1 MGSIVG
7 SAPMIMEARTDRT
20 RPLETGQQETS
31 PTTLMPMITVT
42 RMTKPLL
49 AGLAALALG
58 AALAPS
64 TASASV
70 APVPR
75 AVATCAEGGR
85 CSVGDVGPGGGKI
98 IYVNREIR
106 ILNIN
111 SAAENYLTI
120 TTSAPHNLVTGDRI
134 YITGAVPADLN
145 VASGTIDS
153 IVSPTEFS
161 LTTQLDLRAYTY
173 SSGGV
178 IPAASGGW
186 NYLQAA
192 PQGWYKGF
200 GGVNDPLV
208 TVPKY
213 SNLAANL
220 LDWRVGAGDA
230 NTKLLKRQTQNT
242 GQDDPFDLLATLNS
256 EWYLPSH
263 MEIWAMYKAL
273 AQTST
278 SAAAQGLSEGVY
290 FSSSAGNYSADLGHL
305 WYVANFELN
314 RIDNPAVDL
323 GVSFGFD
330 GGYVRPIRKL
340 WLHTAQTNVAVA
352 KTLGIGARLQIA
364 SVTKEGT
371 PVKIRVLNGS
381 ACTIAAP
388 VKQNRKTFFTLT
400 GSKKAGTC
408 SLRITAP
415 KTYKYWALD
424 QTKTIT
430 VR

>member
-1 MGSIVG
+1 M
-7 SAPMIMEARTDRT
+7 ALLARTTT
-20 RPLETGQQETS
+20 R
-31 PTTLMPMITVT
+31 
-42 RMTKPLL
+42 LL
-49 AGLAALALG
+49 AGVAALALA

-64 TASASV
+64 VASASV
-70 APVPR
+70 APTPR

-85 CSVGDVGPGGGKI
+85 CNVGDVGPGGGKI

-106 ILNIN
+106 ISNIN
-111 SAAENYLTI
+111 SADENYLTI

-145 VASGTIDS
+145 VASGTINS

-161 LTTQLDLRAYTY
+161 LTTQLDLRAYAY

-186 NYLQAA
+186 KYLQAA
-192 PQGWYKGF
+192 PQGWYEGF
-200 GGVNDPLV
+200 GGIDDPFV

-213 SNLAANL
+213 SNLASNL
-220 LDWRVGAGDA
+220 LDWRIGGGDA

-242 GQDDPFDLLATLNS
+242 GQDDPFDLLSTLDP
-256 EWYLPSH
+256 EWYLPSE
-263 MEIWAMYKAL
+263 MEIWAMYKAF

-290 FSSSAGNYSADLGHL
+290 FASSAGDYSTDLGHL
-305 WYVANFELN
+305 WYVANFGLN
-314 RIDNPAVDL
+314 RIDNPFVEL

-340 WLHTAQTNVAVA
+340 WLHTAQTNVTVA
-352 KTLGIGARLQIA
+352 KTLGIGKKLQIS
-364 SVTKEGT
+364 SVTQEGA
-371 PVKIRVLNGS
+371 PVNIRVLNGS
-381 ACTIAAP
+381 VCKVVAP
-388 VKQNRKTFFTLT
+388 AKQNRRTFFTLT
-400 GSKKAGTC
+400 GGQKLGTC

-415 KTYKYWALD
+415 KTYKHWALD
-424 QTKTIT
+424 QRKTIT